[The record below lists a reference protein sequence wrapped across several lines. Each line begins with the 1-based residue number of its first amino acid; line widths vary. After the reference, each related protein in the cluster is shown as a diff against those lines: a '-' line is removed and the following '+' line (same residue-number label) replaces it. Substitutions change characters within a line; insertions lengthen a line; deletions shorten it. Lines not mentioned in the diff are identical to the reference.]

1 METKIIKIPE
11 DGTERVVVECHRET
25 PTVNA
30 IVRFVQSMNR
40 SIRGELNESEYEI
53 GIQDILYIESVDNR
67 TFLYTV
73 DEVYRVRERL
83 YELENMLLDASFLRI
98 SKGVVVNL
106 LKIVSIKPALNGRFA
121 AVLTNNEEV
130 IISRKYVPD
139 LKKKIRGGGIR

>member
-67 TFLYTV
+67 TFLYTA

-139 LKKKIRGGGIR
+139 LKKKIRGDIG

>member
-67 TFLYTV
+67 TFLYTA

-121 AVLTNNEEV
+121 AVLINNEEV

-139 LKKKIRGGGIR
+139 LKKKIRGDIR

>member
-53 GIQDILYIESVDNR
+53 GIQDILYIESIDNR
-67 TFLYTV
+67 TFLYTA

-121 AVLTNNEEV
+121 AVLINNEEV

-139 LKKKIRGGGIR
+139 LKKKIRGDIR